1 MNSHS
6 VVKPLGKKN
15 GDQGTHVATYS
26 PKWLATPSKSPY
38 QCSGTKSYEHGSW
51 AIREQLPK
59 NGFNHESPPLDPDMA
74 GSPTR
79 IPMSRR
85 GTKLLIQTCAPK
97 LGSMLLPPLRVGIS
111 GSLNDLQQEVV
122 RNVSKD
128 AQERVRLCKVDVH
141 DMQQVRDIPSILNQS
156 LNGVQECG
164 IGSMGGCAPE
174 HRHNF
179 ELVLAHIVEHE
190 WRRHAITVVPR
201 QRLRALKSYA
211 VVLGRCDIRCE
222 AESTFGAGYFV
233 AMYNLKV

>member
-1 MNSHS
+1 MNTHS
-6 VVKPLGKKN
+6 AVKPLGKKN

-79 IPMSRR
+79 IPMSRK

-97 LGSMLLPPLRVGIS
+97 LGSMLLPPQRVGIS

-122 RNVSKD
+122 RNVSED
-128 AQERVRLCKVDVH
+128 AQERVPLCKVDVH
-141 DMQQVRDIPSILNQS
+141 DMRDIPPILNQS

-164 IGSMGGCAPE
+164 VE
-174 HRHNF
+174 F
-179 ELVLAHIVEHE
+179 EFVLAHIVEPG

-201 QRLRALKSYA
+201 QRLRALKPYA

-222 AESTFGAGYFV
+222 AESTFGAGCFV
-233 AMYNLKV
+233 GMYNLKV